1 MKNDLTTTTI
11 CFLAREGM
19 DRRLVMRSCRLYD
32 STVIVLLRNV
42 KVPQGPLVMW
52 PCVARWE
59 PPVAR
64 FGLIWPDSDSSGQKE
79 PTSRQPDFRFPILNT
94 CHAHDTA
101 HDTAQQPFFLASTPP
116 WTGHCP
122 PHCTLL
128 IMCFKSKGSVRA
140 LHHTFTCASDWIA
153 SAGCSAL
160 PHVQHCWAN
169 AGTVQARVHS
179 ALQVQ
184 QPEPLLF

>member
-1 MKNDLTTTTI
+1 MQMTHCETPISGYWPMVD
-11 CFLAREGM
+11 
-19 DRRLVMRSCRLYD
+19 
-32 STVIVLLRNV
+32 LRNV
-42 KVPQGPLVMW
+42 KVPLKALRCAVGAS
-52 PCVARWE
+52 C
-59 PPVAR
+59 VAR
-64 FGLIWPDSDSSGQKE
+64 FGLLWPASASSGQKE

-128 IMCFKSKGSVRA
+128 IMCFKSKGSVRV

-160 PHVQHCWAN
+160 PHVQLGQCWESP
-169 AGTVQARVHS
+169 GKS
-179 ALQVQ
+179 
-184 QPEPLLF
+184 P